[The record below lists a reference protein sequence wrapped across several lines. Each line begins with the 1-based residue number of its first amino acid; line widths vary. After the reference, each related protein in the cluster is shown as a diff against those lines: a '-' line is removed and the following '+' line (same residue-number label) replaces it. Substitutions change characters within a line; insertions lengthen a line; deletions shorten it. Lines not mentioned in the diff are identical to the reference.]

1 MVSPVTM
8 ATSRRFRVLRAA
20 SVLLLIAALGAFG
33 VSMVRIGFDPALI
46 KELQQLPGSGGLPAG
61 CVNGGIAGYTGIVL
75 ALGGAPS
82 VNHGCLTDV
91 VNAAGGDVGW
101 QPLVVLAAIAI
112 LGAAAA
118 SAWGRRWYRGMTTGF
133 CLLAAALLF
142 FNSMRMAG
150 VLEAH
155 FGIPGGLV
163 SSAPDPG
170 FWWVGALLV
179 VVALANLAAPVPELV
194 RQALAPIEDPFE
206 PAAAEAT
213 PAPDA

>member
-1 MVSPVTM
+1 MTV
-8 ATSRRFRVLRAA
+8 ATPRRFRTLRAA
-20 SVLLLIAALGAFG
+20 SVLLLLAALGAFS
-33 VSMVRIGFDPALI
+33 VNMVRIGFDPGLI
-46 KELQQLPGSGGLPAG
+46 KDLQQIPGSDGLPAG
-61 CVNGGIAGYTGIVL
+61 CVNGGIASYSGVVL
-75 ALGGAPS
+75 ALGGSPS
-82 VNHGCLTDV
+82 VNRTCLTDV
-91 VNAAGGDVGW
+91 VNTAGGDVGW
-101 QPLVVLAAIAI
+101 QPLAVLAALAI

-118 SAWGRRWYRGMTTGF
+118 SAWGRRWYKGMTTGL
-133 CLLAAALLF
+133 CLVAAALLF
-142 FNSMRMAG
+142 VNSMRMAG

-163 SSAPDPG
+163 VSAPDPG

-206 PAAAEAT
+206 PEAAEAR